1 MTEIRQF
8 LFGDGAEIGLLKRRA
23 GKSEFL
29 AFSFYLLATALLMC
43 VYSVMN
49 KFYGWQPAQKSVFYI
64 YILVYVACSLGMVY
78 HSTNRR
84 LTLAFLGSV
93 LVVCALVWYSV
104 NCPMSKIPVVRVYHD
119 SDRAASWFLAT
130 MWWLSLACAGV
141 LIFRNRNFYGIFWEI
156 FFGFWFGALVW
167 GDSNLFMFSCG
178 ILCLALGLFL
188 VWLFVKTS
196 SLDIEEKCKVIEHK
210 TDDLLKTLKS

>member
-78 HSTNRR
+78 HTSVALSSISY
-84 LTLAFLGSV
+84 LT
-93 LVVCALVWYSV
+93 
-104 NCPMSKIPVVRVYHD
+104 I
-119 SDRAASWFLAT
+119 
-130 MWWLSLACAGV
+130 
-141 LIFRNRNFYGIFWEI
+141 
-156 FFGFWFGALVW
+156 
-167 GDSNLFMFSCG
+167 
-178 ILCLALGLFL
+178 
-188 VWLFVKTS
+188 
-196 SLDIEEKCKVIEHK
+196 
-210 TDDLLKTLKS
+210 

>member
-84 LTLAFLGSV
+84 LTLAFLGYADELNLTV
-93 LVVCALVWYSV
+93 LELSYNWDTKEYAL
-104 NCPMSKIPVVRVYHD
+104 
-119 SDRAASWFLAT
+119 
-130 MWWLSLACAGV
+130 
-141 LIFRNRNFYGIFWEI
+141 
-156 FFGFWFGALVW
+156 
-167 GDSNLFMFSCG
+167 
-178 ILCLALGLFL
+178 
-188 VWLFVKTS
+188 
-196 SLDIEEKCKVIEHK
+196 
-210 TDDLLKTLKS
+210 